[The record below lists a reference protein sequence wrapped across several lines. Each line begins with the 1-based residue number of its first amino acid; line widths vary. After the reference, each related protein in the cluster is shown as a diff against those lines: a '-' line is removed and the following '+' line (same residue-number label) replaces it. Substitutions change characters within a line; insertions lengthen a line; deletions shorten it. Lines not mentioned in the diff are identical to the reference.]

1 MANLTL
7 DDARRVSAAAEKKAT
22 ELGVAA
28 TVTIVDSGGYV
39 RTQNR
44 MDGARFGTVSVS
56 TSKAF
61 TAVAIGAPTSVLTD
75 LTQPGQEIFGYAD
88 AAAGRIAIFGGGSP
102 LVRDGEIV
110 GAIGIS
116 GGSVQQDQAMAEAG
130 AAAL

>member
-1 MANLTL
+1 MDVVDAVETRGEISTADLNQLARALRRPIDYFLFPEDERDHTMPNLTL

-61 TAVAIGAPTSVLTD
+61 TPS
-75 LTQPGQEIFGYAD
+75 PS
-88 AAAGRIAIFGGGSP
+88 GRPRAS
-102 LVRDGEIV
+102 
-110 GAIGIS
+110 
-116 GGSVQQDQAMAEAG
+116 
-130 AAAL
+130 